1 MRIAGSEKGGNMK
14 NKKIKSIFVCMLV
27 CATIIMVA
35 GTSIAKNTTQ
45 EPSSPEIEWIHTFE
59 SIIND
64 RAYYVEQ
71 TADGGYIFTGSTV
84 VTPPG
89 YTELLLAK
97 TDGNGEESWHNNFPI
112 DMTNLYGTVVHQTTD
127 GGYIIVGSV
136 GGSWLWDVLVIKADA
151 NGDLVWQ
158 KSFGK
163 SDGPDH
169 GSDILETSD
178 GGYIVLGDTSS
189 YGQGSADLWLIKLAA
204 DGTEQWNK
212 TIGGATFDE
221 PKSFTKAVDGGYV
234 IVGSTD
240 AVDGMGDVWVVKTNE
255 VGEASWQKTFGNAD
269 LAENGVCVKA
279 VTNGYIILGNLY
291 DMNWTESLWLLLL
304 DTQGT
309 LQWDQQILGN
319 GTLHGTSISPTTDG
333 GYFITGSLYDM
344 VNYVSDVYL
353 LKLNHQ
359 GVSQWVKTIDIS
371 NGLSD
376 EANWGIQA
384 RDGGYV
390 AVGSTGDLNNW
401 TGDTFILKIEAEKG
415 VVLDSVTGGFGVQ
428 AKVKNLGTTEATDV
442 NVSIKITGG
451 ILHHINVSYMET
463 ISIPAGDE
471 AMVSCKPFLGLG
483 PIAISVTVNGVT
495 SDYAGKQLIILTLLQ
510 S

>member
-1 MRIAGSEKGGNMK
+1 MM
-14 NKKIKSIFVCMLV
+14 KSIAIIGTMLILF
-27 CATIIMVA
+27 ATTFLAAAQPSLMA
-35 GTSIAKNTTQ
+35 NQKTTSDPA
-45 EPSSPEIEWIHTFE
+45 IEWIHTFD

-64 RAYYVEQ
+64 RAYCVDQ
-71 TADGGYIFTGSTV
+71 TADGGYIFTGSTI

-136 GGSWLWDVLVIKADA
+136 GGSWLWDVQVTKADA

-163 SDGPDH
+163 NDGPDH
-169 GSDILETSD
+169 GSDILQTSD

-221 PKSFTKAVDGGYV
+221 PKSFTKAVDGGYI
-234 IVGSTD
+234 IVGNTD
-240 AVDGMGDVWVVKTNE
+240 AVDDMGDVWVVKTNE
-255 VGEASWQKTFGNAD
+255 AGEVSWQKTFGNAD
-269 LAENGVCVKA
+269 LTEAGVCVK
-279 VTNGYIILGNLY
+279 TESNGYIILGNLY
-291 DMNWTESLWLLLL
+291 DMNWTESLWLLRL
-304 DTQGT
+304 DAEGT
-309 LQWDQQILGN
+309 LTWDQQISVN
-319 GTLHGTSISPTTDG
+319 DTVHGTSITTTTDG
-333 GYFITGSLYDM
+333 DYFITGSLYDM
-344 VNYVSDVYL
+344 VSYVSDAYL

-359 GVSQWVKTIDIS
+359 GATQWVKTIDIS

-415 VVLDSVTGGFGVQ
+415 VVLDSITGGFGVQ
-428 AKVKNLGTTEATDV
+428 AKVKNLGTTEATGV

-451 ILHHINVSYMET
+451 IFHRINVSHMET
-463 ISIPAGDE
+463 ISIPAGEE
-471 AMVSCKPFLGLG
+471 ATVSCKPFLGLG

-495 SDYAGKQLIILTLLQ
+495 SDFESKQLIILTLLQ